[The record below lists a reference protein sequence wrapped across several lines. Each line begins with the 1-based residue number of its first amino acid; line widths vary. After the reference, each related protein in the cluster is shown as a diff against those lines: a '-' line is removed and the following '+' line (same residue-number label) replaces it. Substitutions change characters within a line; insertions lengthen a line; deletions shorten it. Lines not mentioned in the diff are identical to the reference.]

1 MKHTK
6 FTIYTDIGTSFGF
19 LTGWSSSVGRC
30 ATQKFDEPRALFP
43 HPGAMH
49 LFPPPWATQ
58 NFVDP
63 LALLEQPGIS
73 QRFPPPCPTQNFV
86 EPLTLFKQPGISHR
100 LPPP

>member
-49 LFPPPWATQ
+49 LFPPNNKRTYQ
-58 NFVDP
+58 RI
-63 LALLEQPGIS
+63 LS
-73 QRFPPPCPTQNFV
+73 QSLKFIDKMKLNNVIRQY
-86 EPLTLFKQPGISHR
+86 LHGQHR
-100 LPPP
+100 IL